1 MKSKWNE
8 DQLKAIESVDN
19 NTLVSASAGSGKTA
33 VTIERI
39 ICGSGN
45 AVFACSGHTVF
56 PFRAEPADTK
66 ISGIRQ
72 PASESMFLQYL
83 VLAEIFDNGASSG
96 DGGPSVDIFI
106 VFQP

>member
-39 ICGSGN
+39 IRIIKKKT
-45 AVFACSGHTVF
+45 APVKRIVMLAF
-56 PFRAEPADTK
+56 PMRSRRNSK
-66 ISGIRQ
+66 KG
-72 PASESMFLQYL
+72 YL
-83 VLAEIFDNGASSG
+83 RSLSRL
-96 DGGPSVDIFI
+96 
-106 VFQP
+106 